1 MNVVGVEAFSY
12 TKGRE
17 GNKRSVKQADFEA
30 ITSIAEDEREKWID
44 SQGLSFGDPSNI
56 PLYLGNLSIFIRAME
71 RRLHSE
77 DTLVEITKLGRITM
91 TITPIE
97 AGLLTPITPK
107 GNIDGKGT
115 FNYFGHHGSNG

>member
-1 MNVVGVEAFSY
+1 MINNRIDGVSGLEGGRLEAEGRRYERGRRGGFSY

-17 GNKRSVKQADFEA
+17 GNKRAVKQADFEA

-71 RRLHSE
+71 SGYILKIP
-77 DTLVEITKLGRITM
+77 VESTKLCRITM
-91 TITPIE
+91 TIIPIE
-97 AGLLTPITPK
+97 AGL
-107 GNIDGKGT
+107 
-115 FNYFGHHGSNG
+115 S